1 MVRNEPL
8 GLPGRG
14 QDRGTSQSYEARGPP
29 FLHLPPRARFFLEE
43 KFFASRRGQFNE
55 RFGLGSLWLGSL
67 RARLLRRGG
76 SLAKFGAKVFHER
89 FMQNSKIL
97 HAHLCLVSAAVIWG
111 LMAPVGKAAMLSGIT
126 GIDMVFFR
134 TTGAAIS
141 FWLISLCTAKM
152 RSEKV
157 PLRDLL
163 KLFGAGFFSIVGN
176 QTCYN
181 IGLSITSPINATI
194 ATTSLP
200 IFALIS
206 SAIFLHER
214 ITWKKVLGIALGLSG
229 TLILI
234 LGSASAT
241 NAKAGNIAGDL
252 LCVTAQCCFAI
263 YLALFKDV
271 ISRYNTIT
279 CMKWMFTF
287 SAVTTLPLTLPQVL
301 QIPFAQ
307 VQAVT
312 WTEIAFVVLGGTFLA
327 YLLMMHA
334 QKTLSPTIVA
344 MYNYVQPTVSSV
356 VSVAVGLAIFGPSQA
371 LAILLI
377 ILGVYTVNMA
387 KAKIRH

>member
-1 MVRNEPL
+1 MGICL
-8 GLPGRG
+8 GGVF
-14 QDRGTSQSYEARGPP
+14 ARGSS
-29 FLHLPPRARFFLEE
+29 FV
-43 KFFASRRGQFNE
+43 N
-55 RFGLGSLWLGSL
+55 LGT
-67 RARLLRRGG
+67 
-76 SLAKFGAKVFHER
+76 KIFDER

-97 HAHLCLVSAAVIWG
+97 HAHLCLLSAAAIWG

-134 TTGAAIS
+134 TTGAAIC
-141 FWLISLCTAKM
+141 FWLISLCTAKT
-152 RSEKV
+152 RNEKV
-157 PLRDLL
+157 PFRDLL

-181 IGLSITSPINATI
+181 VGLSITSPINATI

-206 SAIFLHER
+206 SAIFLNER

-229 TLILI
+229 ALILI
-234 LGSASAT
+234 LGSATAS

-252 LCVTAQCCFAI
+252 LCVLAQCCFAV
-263 YLALFKDV
+263 YLALFKNV

-287 SAVTTLPLTLPQVL
+287 SAVTTLPLTLPQVM

-312 WTEIAFVVLGGTFLA
+312 WAEISFVVLGGTFLA

-377 ILGVYTVNMA
+377 ILGVYTISRCG
-387 KAKIRH
+387 KSSHP